1 MSKRTNKIFN
11 VRVVQ
16 YAWKSAWMAVEADSP
31 SEAMEL
37 AKKYTDEYITEKDF
51 EYSKVDVNACESYPS
66 EIDDYEDK
74 DRIFTADGV
83 KSVKEYEN
91 ELNAQE

>member
-11 VRVVQ
+11 VQVVQ
-16 YAWKSAWMAVEADSP
+16 YAWMAVEADSP

-51 EYSKVDVNACESYPS
+51 EDSEVDVNACESYPS
-66 EIDDYEDK
+66 DIDDYEDGVN
-74 DRIFTADGV
+74 IFTADGV
-83 KSVKEYEN
+83 MKAEDYADMLDEN
-91 ELNAQE
+91 AG